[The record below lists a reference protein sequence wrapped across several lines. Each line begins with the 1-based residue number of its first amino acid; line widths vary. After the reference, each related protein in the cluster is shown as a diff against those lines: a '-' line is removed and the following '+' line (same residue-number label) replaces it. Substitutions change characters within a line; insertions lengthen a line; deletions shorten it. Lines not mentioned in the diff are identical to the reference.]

1 MKYACIMQ
9 YRQQFP
15 VALMCRVLGV
25 SRSGFYAAQHR
36 PVSQRAHADQRLRL
50 EIRVIHHR
58 SRATYGS
65 PRIHAELRAQ
75 GVRCSRKRVARLMQ
89 VDGLR
94 AKVHRRF
101 RTTTNSNHAHAIA
114 PNHLARRFAVTEV
127 AALNLVWASDITYV
141 PTREGWL
148 YLAVILDLASR
159 RVVGWSMQ
167 PTLAQSL
174 TIDALAMALR
184 QRCPSPGVMHHSDR
198 GVQYA
203 ATNYQA
209 LLADHGMT
217 PSMSRKGDCYDNAVV
232 ESFFATLEW
241 ELIENAD
248 WHTRAQARTAIFKY
262 IEVWYNR
269 QRRHSTLGYISPV
282 AYEAQRIATPRAA

>member
-9 YRQQFP
+9 HRQQFP
-15 VALMCRVLGV
+15 VTLMCRMLGV
-25 SRSGFYAAQHR
+25 SRSGFYAAQQR
-36 PVSQRAHADQRLRL
+36 PISQRAYADQRLRL

-75 GVRCSRKRVARLMQ
+75 GLHCSRKRVARLMRA
-89 VDGLR
+89 DGLR
-94 AKVHRRF
+94 AKVRRRF
-101 RTTTNSNHAHAIA
+101 RVTTNSNHAHAVA
-114 PNHLARRFAVTEV
+114 PNHLARRFAITEV
-127 AALNLVWASDITYV
+127 VNLNAVWASDITYI

-148 YLAVILDLASR
+148 YLAIILDLASR

-174 TIDALAMALR
+174 TIDALRMALR
-184 QRCPSPGVMHHSDR
+184 QRCPGPGVMHHSDR

-203 ATNYQA
+203 ATDYQT
-209 LLADHGMT
+209 LLAVHGMT
-217 PSMSRKGDCYDNAVV
+217 PSMSRKGNCYDNAVV

-241 ELIENAD
+241 EVLEGAD
-248 WHTRAQARTAIFKY
+248 WYTHVQARTAIFEY

-269 QRRHSTLGYISPV
+269 QRRHSALGYVSPA
-282 AYEAQRIATPRAA
+282 AYEAHRIATARAA